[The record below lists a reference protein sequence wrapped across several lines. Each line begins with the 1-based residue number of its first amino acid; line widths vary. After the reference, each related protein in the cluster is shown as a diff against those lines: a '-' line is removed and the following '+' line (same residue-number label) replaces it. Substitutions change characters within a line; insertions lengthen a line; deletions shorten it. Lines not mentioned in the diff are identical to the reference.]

1 MGFLAPTTHEQ
12 WRIHLSGA
20 CRTPDVALSGFLTLS
35 VPCSPPRLPTLFHAG
50 NAHGVHPSELSPL
63 EESCHLSAAVAFL
76 TLTASLSRRLT
87 RTCHAK
93 RATPAV
99 RFQRVR
105 DVSTWRH
112 PVRLRSLRIGS
123 CHRGAPPGR
132 RTCSLEPAGDGPTG
146 SLSEAPG
153 VATSRSRRRHLGLH
167 MPGGVEPSA
176 RRVGPKL
183 HPPVGTARTP
193 CGRQDNGQSWRPVPK
208 HRTLRCLGLSVV

>member
-1 MGFLAPTTHEQ
+1 MGFLAPTTREQ

-112 PVRLRSLRIGS
+112 PSRLRSLRVGS
-123 CHRGAPPGR
+123 CHRETPPGR
-132 RTCSLEPAGDGPTG
+132 RTCSSEPWGDGPTG
-146 SLSEAPG
+146 EPGEAPG
-153 VATSRSRRRHLGLH
+153 VATGRSRRRYRGLQL
-167 MPGGVEPSA
+167 PGGVEPSA

-193 CGRQDNGQSWRPVPK
+193 CGRQDNGESRRPVPK